1 LAKTTL
7 WRVRIGVCIG
17 IVALCTLGAITEDV
31 VNHDPL
37 TQFDTTVLESLH
49 RHATPVGLTVCDA
62 ISHLGSPAA
71 MTVLALG
78 GVLLLAARRQWIVL
92 GGWVVAF
99 SGAGLID
106 HWLKVAIHRPR
117 PLYATALLQHS
128 SWSFPS
134 GHAMGAL
141 VGYGMLAYV
150 LILMG
155 PRTRRFRLLIVTGLA
170 LLIVAIGVSRL
181 YLGVHYFSDVVG
193 GYAAGL
199 LWLSACVSAVEL
211 ARRWQRRRRVL
222 SLNPTG

>member
-1 LAKTTL
+1 MAKTTL

-37 TQFDTTVLESLH
+37 TQFDATLLESLH
-49 RHATPVGLTVCDA
+49 RHATPVGVAVCDA
-62 ISHLGSPAA
+62 ISRMGSPAA

-78 GVLLLAARRQWIVL
+78 GILLLAARRQWIVL

-117 PLYATALLQHS
+117 PSYATAFLQHS

-134 GHAMGAL
+134 GHAMGSL

-150 LILMG
+150 LLLMG
-155 PRTRRFRLLIVTGLA
+155 PRMSRVRLLIVTGLA

-181 YLGVHYFSDVVG
+181 YLGDHYFSDVVG

-211 ARRWQRRRRVL
+211 ARRWQRHRQVL
-222 SLNPTG
+222 SLNPTS

>member
-7 WRVRIGVCIG
+7 WRVRIGVAIG

-37 TQFDTTVLESLH
+37 TKFDSTVLESLH
-49 RHATPVGLTVCDA
+49 RHATPAGVTVSAA
-62 ISHLGSPAA
+62 ISRLGSPVA
-71 MTVLALG
+71 MAVLAVG
-78 GVLLLAARRQWIVL
+78 GLVLLAVRRQWIVL
-92 GGWVVAF
+92 GGWVVGF
-99 SGAGLID
+99 GGAGVID

-117 PLYATALLQHS
+117 PPYATALLQHS

-134 GHAMGAL
+134 GHAMGSL

-150 LILMG
+150 LLLMG
-155 PRTRRFRLLIVTGLA
+155 LRTRRFRVLIVTGLA
-170 LLIVAIGVSRL
+170 SLIVAIGISRL

-211 ARRWQRRRRVL
+211 ARRWQRHRQVL
-222 SLNPTG
+222 LLNPTS

>member
-1 LAKTTL
+1 MAKTTL
-7 WRVRIGVCIG
+7 WRVRIGVAIG

-49 RHATPVGLTVCDA
+49 RRATPLGLTVFDA
-62 ISHLGSPAA
+62 VSRLGSPAA

-78 GVLLLAARRQWIVL
+78 GILLLAARRQWIVL

-106 HWLKVAIHRPR
+106 HWLKAAIHRPR
-117 PLYATALLQHS
+117 PPYATALLQHS

-134 GHAMGAL
+134 GHAMGSL
-141 VGYGMLAYV
+141 VGFGMLAYV
-150 LILMG
+150 LLLIG

-170 LLIVAIGVSRL
+170 LLILAIGVSRL

-211 ARRWQRRRRVL
+211 ARRWQRHRRVL
-222 SLNPTG
+222 TLNPTS

>member
-1 LAKTTL
+1 MAKSTL
-7 WRVRIGVCIG
+7 WRVRIGVCVG

-37 TQFDTTVLESLH
+37 TKFDTTVLESLH
-49 RHATPVGLTVCDA
+49 RDATPAGVTVSAA
-62 ISHLGSPAA
+62 ISRLGSPVA
-71 MTVLALG
+71 MAVLAVG
-78 GVLLLAARRQWIVL
+78 GVVMLAVRRQWTVL
-92 GGWVVAF
+92 GGWVSAF
-99 SGAGLID
+99 SGAGVID

-117 PLYATALLQHS
+117 PSYATALLQHS

-134 GHAMGAL
+134 GHAMGSL

-150 LILMG
+150 LLLMG
-155 PRTRRFRLLIVTGLA
+155 PRTGRFRVLIVTGLA
-170 LLIVAIGVSRL
+170 SLIVAIGISRL

-211 ARRWQRRRRVL
+211 ARRWERHRQVL
-222 SLNPTG
+222 LLNPTS